1 MRQTV
6 TQPTPTQEPVVETQ
20 AGGSKR
26 ASGKKGRPK
35 KKGKEVVVG
44 TDETETPP
52 TWWTPEEEH
61 ALATAW
67 CGTSKQPTMGNDM
80 KRVAFWDAV
89 IVKFRTILNKGD
101 TYRNNDMLRGK
112 WTQISRK
119 CTKFNSIYNKLSSQR
134 QSGANDFD
142 VFRVAMEEYHV
153 QMGHVFKYEKVWEL
167 VRKDPKW
174 MKTPTSSEQQS
185 KRSRGSGSVDV
196 SDGRTN
202 IDLNADTDE
211 IQDKF
216 DDIEEIS
223 PPRRPMGREKAKR
236 AQRHAEKNESRL
248 REHEEMK
255 KKIRRPHG
263 NRK

>member
-1 MRQTV
+1 
-6 TQPTPTQEPVVETQ
+6 
-20 AGGSKR
+20 
-26 ASGKKGRPK
+26 
-35 KKGKEVVVG
+35 
-44 TDETETPP
+44 
-52 TWWTPEEEH
+52 
-61 ALATAW
+61 
-67 CGTSKQPTMGNDM
+67 MGNDM

-101 TYRNNDMLRGK
+101 TYHNNDMLSGK

-119 CTKFNSIYNKLSSQR
+119 CTKFNSIYNKLSLQR

-142 VFRVAMEEYHV
+142 LFRAARKEYHV
-153 QMGHVFKYEKVWEL
+153 QMGHVFEYEKIWEL

-174 MKTPTSSEQQS
+174 IKTPTSSEQQS
-185 KRSRGSGSVDV
+185 KRSSGLGSVVV
-196 SDGRTN
+196 SDRHTN

-211 IQDKF
+211 IPDEF

-223 PPRRPMGREKAKR
+223 PPRQPMGRDKAKR

-255 KKIRRPHG
+255 KKIRRSHR